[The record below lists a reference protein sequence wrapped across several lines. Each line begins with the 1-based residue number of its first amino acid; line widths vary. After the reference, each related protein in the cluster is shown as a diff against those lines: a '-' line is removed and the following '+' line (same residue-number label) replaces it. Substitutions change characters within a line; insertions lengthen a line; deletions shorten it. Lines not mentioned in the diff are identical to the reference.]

1 MEDDR
6 GLEQARAA
14 GGKVRGAAGLQE
26 DAVEIGRAERILQT
40 GHEVRADALTHQDG
54 IADVRQGR
62 AERHTPYMERSRHAH
77 HIDQAFT
84 KQAASFNASAVA
96 NAPEILETILEQTRP
111 QQGERWLDA
120 ACGPGVVSRRLAASA
135 GSVHGVDATAAMIEI
150 ARREAAAAEL
160 DNVTFEV
167 GDATATSLPDAGFDG
182 AVTRFS
188 VHHIQVP
195 SRLFAELA
203 RVVRPGGTVAI
214 LDHLAD
220 HDAEARSWAQEIERL
235 RDPSHWACLSDTR
248 LRELGSA
255 AGLDLAHEQ
264 RFPFELDF
272 DDWLHRGTDSQADRD
287 MIELSLAD
295 RPDGSDCF
303 SVSTQPAGRVLRLQ
317 MWLGVWRR

>member
-1 MEDDR
+1 ME
-6 GLEQARAA
+6 QS
-14 GGKVRGAAGLQE
+14 
-26 DAVEIGRAERILQT
+26 
-40 GHEVRADALTHQDG
+40 
-54 IADVRQGR
+54 
-62 AERHTPYMERSRHAH
+62 RHTHD
-77 HIDQAFT
+77 IDQAFT
-84 KQAASFNASAVA
+84 NQAASFNASAVA
-96 NAPEILETILEQTRP
+96 NASEILEAILEHTRP
-111 QQGERWLDA
+111 QPEERWFEA
-120 ACGPGVVSRRLAASA
+120 ACGPGVISRRLAASA

-220 HDAEARSWAQEIERL
+220 PDADARSWAQEIERL
-235 RDPSHWACLSDTR
+235 RDPSHWASLSDAR
-248 LRELGSA
+248 LRELGRD
-255 AGLDLAHEQ
+255 AGLDLTHEQ

-272 DDWLHRGTDSQADRD
+272 DDWLERGTDSQTARD
-287 MIELSLAD
+287 LIELSLAD
-295 RPDGSDCF
+295 RPEGTDCF
-303 SVSTQPAGRVLRLQ
+303 SVSTKPAGRILRLQ
-317 MWLGVWRR
+317 MWIGVWRR

>member
-1 MEDDR
+1 
-6 GLEQARAA
+6 
-14 GGKVRGAAGLQE
+14 
-26 DAVEIGRAERILQT
+26 
-40 GHEVRADALTHQDG
+40 
-54 IADVRQGR
+54 
-62 AERHTPYMERSRHAH
+62 MERSRHAR

-84 KQAASFNASAVA
+84 NQAASFNASAVP
-96 NAPEILETILEQTRP
+96 NAPEILETIVEQTRP
-111 QQGERWLDA
+111 QPGERWLEA

-135 GSVHGVDATAAMIEI
+135 ESVHGVDATAAMIEI

-167 GDATATSLPDAGFDG
+167 GDATATSLPDASFDG
-182 AVTRFS
+182 AVSRFS

-203 RVVRPGGTVAI
+203 RVVRRGGTVAI

-220 HDAEARSWAQEIERL
+220 PDAEARSWAQEIERL
-235 RDPSHWACLSDTR
+235 RDASHWASLSDTR

-255 AGLDLAHEQ
+255 AGLDLEHEQ

-272 DDWLHRGTDSQADRD
+272 DDWLHRGTDNQAVGDL
-287 MIELSLAD
+287 IELSLAD
-295 RPDGSDCF
+295 RPEGSDCF
-303 SVSTQPAGRVLRLQ
+303 SVTTQPAGRVLRLQ

>member
-1 MEDDR
+1 M
-6 GLEQARAA
+6 EQAC
-14 GGKVRGAAGLQE
+14 
-26 DAVEIGRAERILQT
+26 
-40 GHEVRADALTHQDG
+40 HAD
-54 IADVRQGR
+54 
-62 AERHTPYMERSRHAH
+62 
-77 HIDQAFT
+77 HIVHSFT
-84 KQAASFNASAVA
+84 NQAASFNASAVA
-96 NAPEILETILEQTRP
+96 NASEILDTILEQTRP
-111 QQGERWLDA
+111 QQGERWLEA
-120 ACGPGVVSRRLAASA
+120 ACGPGVVSRRLAACA
-135 GSVHGVDATAAMIEI
+135 GSVHGIDATAAMIEI

-220 HDAEARSWAQEIERL
+220 PDADARSWAQEIERL
-235 RDPSHWACLSDTR
+235 RDRSHWACLSDTR
-248 LRELGSA
+248 LRQLGRD

-272 DDWLHRGTDSQADRD
+272 DDWLHRGTDSQATRD
-287 MIELSLAD
+287 LIELSLAD
-295 RPDGSDCF
+295 RREGSDHF
-303 SVSTQPAGRVLRLQ
+303 SISTQLAGRVLRLQ